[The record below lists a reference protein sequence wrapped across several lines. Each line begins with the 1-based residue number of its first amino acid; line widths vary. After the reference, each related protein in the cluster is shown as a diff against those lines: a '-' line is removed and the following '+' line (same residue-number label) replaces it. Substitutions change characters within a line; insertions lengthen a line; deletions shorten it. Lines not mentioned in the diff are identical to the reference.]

1 MNARRA
7 VVNGYVQGVGF
18 RFFARRAALEE
29 GIFGWVRNC
38 PDGTVETV
46 AEGELAAVE
55 RYLEKLRRGPGRVT
69 SIDVREEA
77 ATGHQ
82 TFEITR

>member
-7 VVNGYVQGVGF
+7 VIFGRVQGVGF

-29 GIFGWVRNC
+29 GISGWVRNC

-46 AEGELAAVE
+46 AEGDSDAVE
-55 RYLEKLRRGPGRVT
+55 RYLERLKQGPGHVT
-69 SIDVREEA
+69 SLDVHDEPASGRQ
-77 ATGHQ
+77 G
-82 TFEITR
+82 FEITR

>member
-7 VVNGYVQGVGF
+7 VVTGYVQGVGF
-18 RFFARRAALEE
+18 RFFARRAAQEE

-46 AEGELAAVE
+46 AEGDPVAVE
-55 RYLEKLRRGPGRVT
+55 RYLEKLRHGPGRVR
-69 SIDVREEA
+69 SVDVREEPA
-77 ATGHQ
+77 SGHQ